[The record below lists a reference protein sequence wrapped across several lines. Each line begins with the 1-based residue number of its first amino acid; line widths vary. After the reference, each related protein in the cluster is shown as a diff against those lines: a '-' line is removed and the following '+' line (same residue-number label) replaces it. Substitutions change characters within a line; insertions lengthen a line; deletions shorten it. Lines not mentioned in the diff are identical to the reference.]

1 MQITAE
7 MVRELREKTGAGM
20 MDCKRALSES
30 GGDMEAAVDILRKKG
45 LAAAAKKA
53 SRIASEGVI
62 AAHVAAGSAVLVEVN
77 CETDFV
83 AKTGNFQEFVRKV
96 AVAVNGK
103 GPRDVEEALL
113 LPGEGGVPLAE
124 MLNEEVAKIGEK
136 ISFRR
141 FERFVLPAGAAGM
154 LVPYIHA
161 GGKIGVL
168 VELMGAG
175 AGDGEF
181 GALGKDMA
189 MQVAAANPLY
199 VSREDVPAAAIDREK
214 AIYREQALAAGK
226 PEKILDRIAEGK
238 LEKYYGDFCLLEQA
252 FIAVRQVPGGG
263 RTCEAFRRLGGG
275 GREAAR
281 EVRGALGKPVYRRVL
296 LKLSGEALMGEQA
309 YGIDEGVLAVLSR
322 EIREV
327 ASLGVKIALV
337 VGGGNIFRG
346 IQTSGE
352 YGIDRASADYMGML
366 ATVINSLALQDRLE
380 REGVMTRVLSAIEM
394 RTIAEP
400 YIRRRALRHLEKGRV
415 VIFAAGTGN
424 PYFTTDTAAALRA
437 MEINSDAILKATRV
451 DGVYDKDPLVHKK
464 ARMFREL
471 TYIDVLKRNLKV
483 MDATAISLCMD
494 NNLPIVVFNMKK
506 RGNIRKVVLGEK
518 IGTVVR
524 GGH

>member
-252 FIAVRQVPGGG
+252 FI
-263 RTCEAFRRLGGG
+263 